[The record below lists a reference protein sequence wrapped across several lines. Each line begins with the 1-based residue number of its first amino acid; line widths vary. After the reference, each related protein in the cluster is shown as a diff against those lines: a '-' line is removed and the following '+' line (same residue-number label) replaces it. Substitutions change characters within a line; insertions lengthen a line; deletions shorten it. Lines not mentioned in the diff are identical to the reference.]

1 MTAGDAAAWT
11 GEWEGQGIDVAV
23 HDPDGDPTALLIL
36 AHGAGSDRDA
46 PVLVAVATALAE
58 RGLRVVRMTLPFR
71 QERPKGPPNRA
82 GAAADRDGIA
92 AVAAWAVARERRR
105 PPVIVGGHSY
115 GGRQASMLVAENPAV
130 ADGLLLLSYPLH
142 PPRKPDV
149 LRVDHFPAITVP
161 TVFVH
166 GCKDTFATSEELAGA
181 VRTIP
186 AAVHVVTV
194 EGAGHD
200 LAPTRK
206 PTAALTADAVE
217 REWVRRDG

>member
-1 MTAGDAAAWT
+1 MTAGEATERTA
-11 GEWEGQGIDVAV
+11 EWDGVGIDVAV
-23 HDPDGDPTALLIL
+23 HDPDGDPTALVVL
-36 AHGAGSDRDA
+36 AHGAGSDRNA
-46 PVLVAVATALAE
+46 PVLVAAAEALAD

-71 QERPKGPPNRA
+71 QQRPKGPPNRA
-82 GAAADRDGIA
+82 GAAADRAGVA

-105 PPVIVGGHSY
+105 PTVIVGGHSY
-115 GGRQASMLVAENPAV
+115 GGRQASMLVAENSAV

-166 GCKDTFATSEELAGA
+166 GSKDTFATSEELARE

-186 AAVHVVTV
+186 ASVRVVTV

-206 PTAALTADAVE
+206 PTATLTADAVE
-217 REWVRRDG
+217 REWMHEE